1 MMDEGRE
8 KRSTNDKLHICF
20 YSLGLIILLYIE
32 LVHNFRVE
40 EWREDYDNIF
50 GKNGRALFDQDI
62 YLPGDIGD
70 LAH

>member
-8 KRSTNDKLHICF
+8 KRSANEKLHIWF
-20 YSLGLIILLYIE
+20 YSLGLIILLSIE

-40 EWREDYDNIF
+40 EWREDYDNIY

-62 YLPGDIGD
+62 YLQVDIGD
-70 LAH
+70 LAY